1 MATFLLEVG
10 TEELPASFV
19 TSALA
24 QWQKVI
30 PASLGDRYLLDPDQA
45 QGSEQVKVYGT
56 PRRLAVLIKGLP
68 DRQQDRTLETKGP
81 ALAAAFVDDKPTKAA
96 IGFARSR
103 GVDLADLE
111 IQDTDK
117 GKFVFAKQ
125 KIVGQATT
133 EILSE
138 IVPTWITG
146 LEGPRQ
152 MRWGNHDLKFTRPI
166 RWLVALLDQK
176 VLPIELEGLHSDRLS
191 RGHRVLHPR
200 DVVIDTAAD
209 YAATLKE
216 AFVIADVA
224 ERKQGIQSQITGVT
238 ELISAQAEIPAALLD
253 EVNQLVEWP
262 TAVVG
267 NFDAEFLKLPDEV
280 IKTEM
285 ISHQRYFPMYSLG
298 DATKLLP
305 RFITIS
311 NGNPE
316 KSRLIAEGN
325 GRVIQARLADGKFF
339 YDADRQQP
347 LEAFLHRLSTVT
359 FQEKLGSVADKVERI
374 RAIAAAVITATANL
388 KLTKAEQKQVDRTAE
403 LCKAD
408 LVSQVVYEFPEL
420 QGVMGQYYARSS
432 GEDELV
438 AQGIREHYL
447 PRGAGD
453 DLPQT
458 LTGKIV
464 AISDRLDTLVGIYGI
479 GIIPSGSRDPFA
491 LRRAATGVVQ
501 IAWANDLAIDLTQL
515 LPAAIE
521 VYAAQ
526 AVLTEPTDQLLS
538 NLYHWFQQRCDTLLQ
553 EAGIDYDLVN
563 AIFGIDDPE
572 YALQAL
578 TNLALIRDRAQFL
591 QNARQDKTLD
601 AIYEVVNRATR
612 LATQGDL
619 ATDVLRVE
627 MAVDAKLLSEPAE
640 EALYKAIVKLPENP
654 SFAELLAAIVAIAP
668 TLAQFFDHVLVMV
681 EDEQVKQNRLNLLG
695 IIRNYS
701 RILADFSAIV
711 ST

>member
-30 PASLGDRYLLDPDQA
+30 PASLGDRYLLENNQA
-45 QGSEQVKVYGT
+45 QANEQVKVYGT
-56 PRRLAVLIKGLP
+56 PRRLAVVITDLP
-68 DRQQDRTLETKGP
+68 DRQPDRTLEAKGP

-111 IQDTDK
+111 VKDTEK

-125 KIVGQATT
+125 KIVGQDTT
-133 EILSE
+133 EILKE
-138 IVPTWITG
+138 LVPTWITG

-152 MRWGNHDLKFTRPI
+152 MRWGNYDLKFTRPI
-166 RWLVALLDQK
+166 RWLVALLDEK
-176 VLPIELEGLHSDRLS
+176 VLPIEMEGLTSDRLS

-216 AFVIADVA
+216 AFVIADVV
-224 ERKQGIQSQITGVT
+224 ERKQAIQSQIAAVT
-238 ELISAQAEIPAALLD
+238 ELISAQAEIPAALLE

-267 NFDAEFLKLPDEV
+267 NFEAEFLKLPPEV

-285 ISHQRYFPMYSLG
+285 ISHQRYFPMYAL
-298 DATKLLP
+298 DDPTRLMP
-305 RFITIS
+305 YFITIS

-316 KSRLIAEGN
+316 KSRLIADGN
-325 GRVIQARLADGKFF
+325 GRVIRARLADGKFF
-339 YDADRQQP
+339 YDSDRQQP
-347 LEAFLHRLSTVT
+347 LAAFLHRLSTVT
-359 FQEKLGSVADKVERI
+359 FEEKLGSVADKVDRI
-374 RAIAAAVITATANL
+374 RAIAAAVIKATANL
-388 KLTKAEQKQVDRTAE
+388 KLSKTEQKQVDRTAE

-420 QGVMGQYYARSS
+420 QGVMGQYYAKAS

-453 DLPQT
+453 ELPKT
-458 LTGKIV
+458 ITGKLV
-464 AISDRLDTLVGIYGI
+464 AISDRLDTLVGIFGI

-491 LRRAATGVVQ
+491 LRRAATGIVQ
-501 IAWANDLAIDLTQL
+501 IAWASDLAIDLTKL

-521 VYAAQ
+521 VYAKQ
-526 AVLTEPTDQLLS
+526 AVLTEPTEKLLS

-553 EAGIDYDLVN
+553 ESGIDYDLVN
-563 AIFGIDDPE
+563 AVFGVEDPD
-572 YALQAL
+572 YAIKAL

-601 AIYEVVNRATR
+601 AIYEVVHRATR

-619 ATDVLRVE
+619 PTDITSVE
-627 MAVDAKLLSEPAE
+627 KVVDQKLLTEPAE
-640 EALYKAIVKLPENP
+640 KDLYKAIAKLPKDP
-654 SFAELLAAIVAIAP
+654 SFEQLLAAIVAIAP
-668 TLAQFFDHVLVMV
+668 TLAKFFDDVLVMV
-681 EDEQVKQNRLNLLG
+681 EDEKVKQNRLNMLG

-701 RILADFSAIV
+701 RILADFNAIV

>member
-30 PASLGDRYLLDPDQA
+30 PAVLGDRYLLDPATADQH
-45 QGSEQVKVYGT
+45 VKVYGT
-56 PRRLAVLIKGLP
+56 PRRLAVVISGLP
-68 DRQQDRTLETKGP
+68 DRQPDRTLEAKGP

-103 GVDLADLE
+103 GVDIADLE
-111 IQDTDK
+111 IKETAK
-117 GKFVFAKQ
+117 GKFIFALQ
-125 KIVGQATT
+125 EIIGQPTT
-133 EILSE
+133 EILAELAPS
-138 IVPTWITG
+138 WITD

-152 MRWGNHDLKFTRPI
+152 MRWGDRELKFTRPI
-166 RWLVALLDQK
+166 RWLVALFDQK
-176 VLPIELEGLHSDRLS
+176 ILPLELEGLTSDRCS

-200 DVVIDTAAD
+200 DVIIDTAAD

-224 ERKQGIQSQITGVT
+224 ERKQLIQIQIKAVT
-238 ELISAQAEIPAALLD
+238 ELIAAKAEIPDSLLD

-267 NFDAEFLKLPDEV
+267 NFDAEFLNLPAEV

-285 ISHQRYFPMYSLG
+285 ISHQRYFPMNSLE
-298 DATKLLP
+298 DPTQLMP
-305 RFITIS
+305 YFITIS

-316 KSRLIAEGN
+316 KSRLIADGN
-325 GRVIQARLADGKFF
+325 GRVIRARLADGKFF
-339 YDADRQQP
+339 YDADRQHP
-347 LEAFLHRLSTVT
+347 LETFLPRLSTVT
-359 FQEKLGSVADKVERI
+359 FQEKLGSVAQKVERI
-374 RAIAAAVITATANL
+374 RAIATAVVDATANL
-388 KLTKAEQKQVDRTAE
+388 ELAPAEQKKVDRTAQ

-408 LVSQVVYEFPEL
+408 LVSQMVYEFPEL
-420 QGVMGQYYARSS
+420 QGVMGQYYAQAS
-432 GEDELV
+432 GEDQLV
-438 AQGIREHYL
+438 AQGIMEHYL

-453 DLPQT
+453 DLPQS
-458 LTGKIV
+458 LTGKLV

-501 IAWANDLAIDLTQL
+501 IAWDSNLAIDLTKL
-515 LPAAIE
+515 LPAVIE
-521 VYAAQ
+521 VYAKQ
-526 AVLTEPTDQLLS
+526 DVLTEPTEKLLS

-553 EAGIDYDLVN
+553 EAGVDYDLVN
-563 AIFGIDDPE
+563 AVFGDKDPE
-572 YALQAL
+572 YATQAL
-578 TNLALIRDRAQFL
+578 TNLALLRDRALFL
-591 QNARQDKTLD
+591 QQARQDKTLD
-601 AIYEVVNRATR
+601 GIYEVVNRATK

-619 ATDVLRVE
+619 ATDLLRVE
-627 MAVDAKLLSEPAE
+627 KVVDQTLLSEPAE
-640 EALYKAIVKLPENP
+640 QELFQAIAQLPADP
-654 SFAELLAAIVAIAP
+654 SFDQLLASIVAIAP
-668 TLAQFFDHVLVMV
+668 TLAKFFDHVLVMV
-681 EDEQVKQNRLNLLG
+681 EDEKVKQNRLNMLG

-711 ST
+711 SS